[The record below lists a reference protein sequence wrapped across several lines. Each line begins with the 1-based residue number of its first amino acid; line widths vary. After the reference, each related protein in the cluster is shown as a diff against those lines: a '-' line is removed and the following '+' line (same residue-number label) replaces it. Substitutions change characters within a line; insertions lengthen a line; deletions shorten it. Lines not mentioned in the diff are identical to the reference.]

1 MKLFVNKKT
10 GFISDSDYV
19 EIWRN
24 NWPFYVRSKKGNKKI
39 SFNLP
44 IGKYDIKEG
53 FLKKLNEPLFY
64 KKIKLPKPNRV
75 TNFTGKVIVKYINN
89 PHRCS
94 VSFKNGNAT
103 FYFDHEYKNYPD
115 FVVTW
120 ICGHEL
126 AHFLYRG
133 QKQFSEKMCDNHSA
147 NMLLELGYNH
157 SQIKCA
163 IDMAIS
169 SGYLA
174 QSRKDFLYN
183 NLLKNQ

>member
-1 MKLFVNKKT
+1 MKLILNKKT
-10 GFISDSDYV
+10 GFKSDSDRV

-24 NWPFYVRSKKGNKKI
+24 GWPFYVRSKRKKEI

-44 IGKYDIKEG
+44 IGKFDIREGDIK
-53 FLKKLNEPLFY
+53 KLIEPIEY
-64 KKIKLPKPNRV
+64 KKIKLPKPNKP
-75 TNFTGKVIVKYINN
+75 TYFTGKIIVKWINN

-94 VSFKNGNAT
+94 VSFRSGNAK
-103 FYFDHEYKNYPD
+103 FLFDHSYKEYPD
-115 FVVTW
+115 FVIIW

-133 QKQFSEKMCDNHSA
+133 QKQFSEKMCDNYSA
-147 NMLLELGYNH
+147 NMMLELGYNH

-174 QSRKDFLYN
+174 QNRKDFLYN